1 MTPKESRQLK
11 QGDRVMMFDMDYD
24 VPGIIVKADAKHV
37 WISYHES
44 IIIDIRKHEDM
55 GAARP
60 VV

>member
-1 MTPKESRQLK
+1 
-11 QGDRVMMFDMDYD
+11 MMFDMDYD